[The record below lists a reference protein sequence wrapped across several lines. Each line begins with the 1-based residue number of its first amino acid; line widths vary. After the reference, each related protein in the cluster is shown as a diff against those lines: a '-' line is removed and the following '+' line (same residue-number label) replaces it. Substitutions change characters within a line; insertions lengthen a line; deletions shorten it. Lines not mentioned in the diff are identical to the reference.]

1 VILGKINT
9 FYSKIALAII
19 ASFVLVGILLLSLA
33 LQLTRSYQQEVEQK
47 LHLELAE
54 HIAHDDALL
63 KNGKIDKEA
72 LEHAFHSMMILG
84 PSFEFYILDPEGVV
98 TTYSADPGKV
108 KRDKVDLVPV
118 RDLIDGAVMLPVL
131 GDDPRSSSNKK
142 IFSAAPI
149 HHDDQLIG
157 YLYIIIGG
165 EIYDNVVDLLQKS
178 HIVKISFWGLVAI
191 LLFVGCAMLL
201 FFSLI
206 TRPLRRLAG
215 DMQSFKSRGFEQG
228 ELELSQWQSTA
239 QDEVSRLGVTFQE
252 MASTLKKQYQ
262 KVKNTDELRRELISY
277 VSHDLRTPLAS
288 LQGYLETWQLK
299 NHELS
304 PEQNEKIIQTAINN
318 STQISHLIEQLFELA
333 HLEGD
338 DVILHREP
346 VAVAELIQD
355 LFQKLHIEDGR
366 KLALDVT
373 PKDPSLL
380 VMADIEKLERLLTNL
395 LDNAV
400 RHCKDGGRIQVVL
413 TRVDGGVNI
422 SVEDSGIGIPDEE
435 IAHIFEPHFRATNSV
450 KSKGR
455 NSGLGLAITRR
466 LVELHQ
472 SVISVQSR
480 LGEGTRF
487 SFTLSS

>member
-1 VILGKINT
+1 VILGRINS
-9 FYSKIALAII
+9 FYSKVALSII
-19 ASFVLVGILLLSLA
+19 ASLILVGVLLLSLA

-54 HIAHDDALL
+54 HIAHDNALL
-63 KNGKIDKEA
+63 KNGEIDSQA

-84 PSFEFYILDPEGVV
+84 PSFEFYILDPQGQV

-108 KRDKVDLVPV
+108 KRETVDLLPV
-118 RDLIDGAVMLPVL
+118 RNLLSGATMLPIL
-131 GDDPRSSSNKK
+131 GDDPRSYTNQK

-149 HHDDQLIG
+149 RDGEELIG

-165 EIYDNVVDLLQKS
+165 EIYDNIVELLQKS
-178 HIVKISFWGLVAI
+178 HIVKLSFWGLVGI
-191 LLFVGCAMLL
+191 LLFVGCVMLML
-201 FFSLI
+201 FALI
-206 TRPLRRLAG
+206 TRPLRRLAN
-215 DMQSFKSRGFEQG
+215 DMHEFKSRGFEQG
-228 ELELSQWQSTA
+228 ELQLDHWHGNA
-239 QDEVSRLGVTFQE
+239 QDEVSRLGVTFEE
-252 MASTLKKQYQ
+252 MAGTLKKQYQ

-299 NHELS
+299 HHDLT
-304 PEQNEKIIQTAINN
+304 PEENENLIQTAINN

-338 DVILHREP
+338 DVVLHREP

-355 LFQKLHIEDGR
+355 LFQKLHIDNER
-366 KLALDVT
+366 KLTLEVT
-373 PKDPSLL
+373 PKDPSLV

-395 LDNAV
+395 IDNAI
-400 RHCKDGGRIQVVL
+400 RHCRDGDSVKVIL
-413 TRVDGGVNI
+413 ERVDEGVKL
-422 SVEDSGIGIPDEE
+422 SVEDNGVGIPDED
-435 IAHIFEPHFRATNSV
+435 IAHIFEPHYRASNSI

-466 LVELHQ
+466 LVELHH
-472 SVISVQSR
+472 SVISVNSR
-480 LGEGTRF
+480 LGEGTCF
-487 SFTLSS
+487 SFTLPT